1 VRLDGPGTA
10 QLIVDD
16 QAARRDR
23 WTESAVVA
31 EPRQVRSSPVEPAA
45 VGEVPAESAARVTD
59 RKKERKDQKDQRDQ
73 KGRDRP
79 PGTADDQFTRRQ
91 ELTADE
97 QRELSRLAEMDRRVK
112 AREQAYL
119 AASRGQARAA
129 TVRYVTGPDG
139 QPYAVD
145 ADLDVDAG
153 PVEGNP
159 ELTLAKAETA
169 EAAALAAA
177 DPSPRDRLMAA
188 QARRIAD
195 EARQKLRAQRIKQAG
210 EQAGADED
218 PPTSP
223 TGTNRR
229 FDPRVRAY
237 SRLDAARTGSRLSMS
252 A

>member
-1 VRLDGPGTA
+1 MRLDGPGTA

-45 VGEVPAESAARVTD
+45 VGEVPAESTARVTD
-59 RKKERKDQKDQRDQ
+59 RKKERKDQRDQ
-73 KGRDRP
+73 KGRGRT
-79 PGTADDQFTRRQ
+79 PGTADDQFSSRE
-91 ELTADE
+91 ELTADD

-177 DPSPRDRLMAA
+177 DPSPRDRMMAA
-188 QARRIAD
+188 QARRIAE
-195 EARQKLRAQRIKQAG
+195 EARQKLRARRIKQAG
-210 EQAGADED
+210 EHADADED
-218 PPTSP
+218 LPTSP
-223 TGTNRR
+223 TGTTGR

>member
-1 VRLDGPGTA
+1 MRLDGPGTA

-23 WTESAVVA
+23 WTDSAA
-31 EPRQVRSSPVEPAA
+31 ISEPRQVRSSPIERAA
-45 VGEVPAESAARVTD
+45 VGEVPAESTSRVND
-59 RKKERKDQKDQRDQ
+59 RKKERKEQRDQ
-73 KGRDRP
+73 KGRDQT
-79 PGTADDQFTRRQ
+79 PGTAADQVTVRE
-91 ELTADE
+91 ELTSDD
-97 QRELSRLAEMDRRVK
+97 QRELSRLEEMDRRVK

-139 QPYAVD
+139 RQYAVD
-145 ADLDVDAG
+145 ADLQVDVG
-153 PVEGNP
+153 PVDGNP

-169 EAAALAAA
+169 EKAALAAA
-177 DPSPRDRLMAA
+177 DPSPRDRMMAA

-195 EARQKLRAQRIKQAG
+195 EARQKLRAQRMKPSSASDSREEEPSPPAG
-210 EQAGADED
+210 TTA
-218 PPTSP
+218 
-223 TGTNRR
+223 R

-237 SRLDAARTGSRLSMS
+237 ARPDGDRRGSRLSMS